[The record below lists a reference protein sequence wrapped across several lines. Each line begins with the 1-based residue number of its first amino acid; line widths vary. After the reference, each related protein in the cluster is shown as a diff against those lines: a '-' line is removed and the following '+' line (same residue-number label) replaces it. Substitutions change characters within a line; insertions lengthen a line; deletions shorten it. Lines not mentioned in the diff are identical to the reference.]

1 MKDIEQEVKGSLG
14 PTKLHKADVLA
25 KMGRNDNLEQEL
37 SNLRFDMLRAGDE
50 LVTKLGDLENRII
63 MLERKL
69 RFLVLP
75 EIDDEYIGETD

>member
-14 PTKLHKADVLA
+14 PTKLHKADVLVT
-25 KMGRNDNLEQEL
+25 MGRNDNLEQEL

>member
-1 MKDIEQEVKGSLG
+1 MKDLEQEVKGSLG
-14 PTKLHKADVLA
+14 PTKLYKADVLA
-25 KMGRNDNLEQEL
+25 TMTRKDNLESEL
-37 SNLRFDMLRAGDE
+37 SNLRFEMLRAGDE

-75 EIDDEYIGETD
+75 EIDDEHIGETD